1 LNNILINVTSEMK
14 KRNLICVHV
23 EQVDFKTF
31 NIFEIIEAFY
41 EHPDSKGNS
50 YIQKYEKNLLKT
62 VNIGS
67 VEFSQAVLL
76 FNQQNVSKTIFKI
89 L

>member
-1 LNNILINVTSEMK
+1 MNNVLINITSEIK
-14 KRNLICVHV
+14 KRNFICVYV

-31 NIFEIIEAFY
+31 NVFEIIEAFY
-41 EHPDSKGNS
+41 EYPDSKGNS

-62 VNIGS
+62 VNMGS
-67 VEFSQAVLL
+67 IEFSQAVLL
-76 FNQQNVSKTIFKI
+76 FNQQNISKIIFKI